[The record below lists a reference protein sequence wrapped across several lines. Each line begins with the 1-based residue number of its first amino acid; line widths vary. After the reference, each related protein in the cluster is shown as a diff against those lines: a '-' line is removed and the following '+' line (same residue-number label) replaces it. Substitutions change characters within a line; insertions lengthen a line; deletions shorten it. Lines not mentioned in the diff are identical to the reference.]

1 MADLQKSI
9 EVYNSFFSVAKQL
22 KRLTY
27 QSATDLGITV
37 HQLVILNT
45 LRINPGISQKELTEK
60 LFFNKSRVSLH
71 IETLV
76 DKDLVKREVS
86 EIDRRETKLY
96 LTTNGEEICQ
106 RYREESSSYKALG
119 TSLNQFTEEE
129 IDMLLQMHSRIVNQL

>member
-37 HQLVILNT
+37 HQLIILNT

-71 IETLV
+71 IDTLV

-96 LTTNGEEICQ
+96 LTTNGEEIYQ

-119 TSLNQFTEEE
+119 ISLNQFTEEE
-129 IDMLLQMHSRIVNQL
+129 IDMLLQMHSRIVNKL